1 MTLYASVLTLNRSDV
16 QALRITDP
24 YSLHRVV
31 YSLFEDVRTQEEK
44 EKAVRSGIL
53 YAERVGNSK
62 ERSIVMLSDR
72 LPSSTAFSKNGEG
85 AGTVRSQALP
95 STFLEHDRYHFKV
108 IVNPTRRDNATKK
121 LVPIRLHSEIEKWF
135 VSRGVKNWG
144 FESTSLVVERV
155 DVLRF
160 SGKNQQ
166 ALTLSHA
173 HIAGRLLVTDKALF
187 QQSFAQG
194 LGRNSAFG
202 CGLLQLIPATS
213 PFDFN

>member
-1 MTLYASVLTLNRSDV
+1 MTLFASVLTLNRADV
-16 QALRITDP
+16 QALQITDP

-31 YSLFEDVRTQEEK
+31 YSLFEDVRTQDEK
-44 EKAVRSGIL
+44 AGAVRSGIL
-53 YAERVGNSK
+53 YAEREGNAK
-62 ERSIVMLSDR
+62 ERCIVMLSDR
-72 LPSSTAFSKNGEG
+72 LPSASAVTRHGGS

-95 STFLEHDRYHFKV
+95 LKFLEHERYHFKV
-108 IVNPTRRDNATKK
+108 VVNPTRRDNATKK
-121 LVPIRLHSEIEKWF
+121 LVPIRLHSEIENWF
-135 VSRGVKNWG
+135 SSRGAKNWG
-144 FESTSLVVERV
+144 FEATSLAIERV

-173 HIAGRLLVTDKALF
+173 HIGGQLLVTDRSLF

-202 CGLLQLIPATS
+202 CGLLQLVPATN